1 LSLPIALSDF
11 YRESLAC
18 FLRSIFVIKMDNK
31 HLNIS
36 SPDKGTVLIV
46 DDDAT
51 SREALAHLLQT
62 LGYRSSQAENGLQ
75 ALKQPEA
82 AISPPE
88 LILLD
93 LEMPVMNGRE
103 FLSHL
108 AHLQCIARP
117 IVIII
122 TGQDPRGVAGAA
134 AVLRKPVSISQL
146 LGLMQDLTRSQT
158 V

>member
-1 LSLPIALSDF
+1 
-11 YRESLAC
+11 
-18 FLRSIFVIKMDNK
+18 MT
-31 HLNIS
+31 IS
-36 SPDKGTVLIV
+36 PPDKRTVLIV
-46 DDDAT
+46 DDDTA
-51 SREALAHLLQT
+51 SREALAHLLRTQ
-62 LGYRSSQAENGLQ
+62 GYRSSQAENGLQ
-75 ALKQPEA
+75 ALEQLEA

-122 TGQDPRGVAGAA
+122 TGQDPHGIPGAA

-146 LGLMQDLTRSQT
+146 LGLMQDLTRSQNS
-158 V
+158 VSH